1 MMSRSRV
8 EAETATPSLRPLAI
22 LVFTTK
28 IVVAGFLVAQASIL
42 PASPVAQVYGLSR

>member
-1 MMSRSRV
+1 MISPSHV
-8 EAETATPSLRPLAI
+8 EAETSKPSLKPLAI

-28 IVVAGFLVAQASIL
+28 IVVAGFLVAQASML

>member
-1 MMSRSRV
+1 MISPSHA
-8 EAETATPSLRPLAI
+8 EAETSTPSLKPLAI

-28 IVVAGFLVAQASIL
+28 IVVAGFLVAQASML